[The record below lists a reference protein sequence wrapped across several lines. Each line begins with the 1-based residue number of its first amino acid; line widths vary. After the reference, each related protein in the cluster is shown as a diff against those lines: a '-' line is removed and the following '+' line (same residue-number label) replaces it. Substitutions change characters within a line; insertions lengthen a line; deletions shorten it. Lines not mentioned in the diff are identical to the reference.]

1 MRTYIHHTLQKP
13 QVLHPGVSAVWTH
26 RAFVGHSLA
35 EVNARVLESIHP
47 GKDLSPDH
55 AAERFI
61 ARISAAI
68 VDVPRDNR
76 SNHAVSIQPN
86 PGVAKSSFISMRARG
101 HVLGARFHPL
111 YRVSSGFLRS
121 HRTDC
126 HLRVA
131 GDLDAKAATDIR
143 GLHANAINV
152 NIKMRREKL
161 NGE

>member
-1 MRTYIHHTLQKP
+1 
-13 QVLHPGVSAVWTH
+13 
-26 RAFVGHSLA
+26 
-35 EVNARVLESIHP
+35 
-47 GKDLSPDH
+47 
-55 AAERFI
+55 
-61 ARISAAI
+61 
-68 VDVPRDNR
+68 
-76 SNHAVSIQPN
+76 
-86 PGVAKSSFISMRARG
+86 MRARG

-161 NGE
+161 RSEEHTSELQSPVHLVCRLLLEKKNTLYTYQLSRERYPANSVTLPRFKN